1 MIWGLPTA
9 TFTQLHVIIS
19 LIGIGS
25 GLLVMYGLIKGKR
38 FDGATLIFLLTTV
51 LTSVTGFA
59 FPNAHV
65 TPGMIV
71 GGISL
76 VMLAVAIAARYVF
89 HLGGAWRSIY
99 VITAMISLYLNCFV
113 LVVQLF
119 EKVPALH
126 AAAPTQKEPAFLIAQ
141 VLVMVFFVV
150 LSIAG
155 VKKFRPAGVSA

>member
-1 MIWGLPTA
+1 MIWGMSTA

-19 LIGIGS
+19 LIGIGA

-38 FDGATLIFLLTTV
+38 FDGATAIFLLTTV
-51 LTSVTGFA
+51 LTSITGFA
-59 FPNAHV
+59 FPNEHV

-76 VMLAVAIAARYVF
+76 VVLALAIVGRYVF
-89 HLGGAWRSIY
+89 HLGGPWRSIY
-99 VITAMISLYLNCFV
+99 VITAMIALYLNCFV

-126 AAAPTQKEPAFLIAQ
+126 AAAPTQKEPPFLVAQ
-141 VLVMVFFVV
+141 VIVMVVFII
-150 LSIAG
+150 LAIAG
-155 VKKFRPAGVSA
+155 VKKFRPA

>member
-1 MIWGLPTA
+1 MIWGLSTA

-38 FDGATLIFLLTTV
+38 FDGATFIFLLTTV

-76 VMLAVAIAARYVF
+76 VMLAVAILARYVL

-119 EKVPALH
+119 EKVAALH
-126 AAAPTQKEPAFLIAQ
+126 ALLPTGKNR
-141 VLVMVFFVV
+141 
-150 LSIAG
+150 LSWL
-155 VKKFRPAGVSA
+155 RRLR

>member
-119 EKVPALH
+119 EKVPSFHAL
-126 AAAPTQKEPAFLIAQ
+126 APNGKEPPFVVAQ
-141 VLVMVFFVV
+141 VTVMVIFIVFTI
-150 LSIAG
+150 LS
-155 VKKFRPAGVSA
+155 VKKFHPVVAAA

>member
-38 FDGATLIFLLTTV
+38 FNGATFIFLLTTV

-59 FPNAHV
+59 FPNQHI

-76 VMLAVAIAARYVF
+76 VVLAVAILARYVF
-89 HLGGAWRSIY
+89 HLGGAWRRIY
-99 VITAMISLYLNCFV
+99 VITAMIALYLNCFV

-119 EKVPALH
+119 EKVPLLH
-126 AAAPTQKEPAFLIAQ
+126 AAAPTQKEPPFLIAQ

>member
-1 MIWGLPTA
+1 MIWGMSTA

-19 LIGIGS
+19 LIGIGA

-38 FDGATLIFLLTTV
+38 FDGATAIFLLTTV
-51 LTSVTGFA
+51 LTSITGFA
-59 FPNAHV
+59 FPNEHV

-76 VMLAVAIAARYVF
+76 VVLALAIVGRYVF
-89 HLGGAWRSIY
+89 HLGGPWRSIY
-99 VITAMISLYLNCFV
+99 VITAMIALYLNCFV

-126 AAAPTQKEPAFLIAQ
+126 AAAPTQKEPPFLAAFL
-141 VLVMVFFVV
+141 
-150 LSIAG
+150 
-155 VKKFRPAGVSA
+155 KH

>member
-25 GLLVMYGLIKGKR
+25 GLLVMYGLIKAKP
-38 FDGATLIFLLTTV
+38 FNGATLIFLLTTV

-59 FPNAHV
+59 FPNEHV

-76 VMLAVAIAARYVF
+76 VMLALAIAARYLF
-89 HLGGAWRSIY
+89 HLGGAWRGIY

-119 EKVPALH
+119 EKVPGLH
-126 AAAPTQKEPAFLIAQ
+126 ALAPNGKEPPFAIAQ
-141 VLVMVFFVV
+141 VTLMVIFIILTVM
-150 LSIAG
+150 S
-155 VKKFRPAGVSA
+155 VKKFHPVTAIA